1 MFLTALTTV
10 GIMLLYALPGFIL
23 VKTKLVKEHGIA
35 GFAALLMYVC
45 QPCLTLY
52 SFQKVEFSTDVLIG
66 MAIMFGL
73 ATLVM
78 AVVML
83 AAFLVLR
90 KKYDDAR
97 YRVASLSVAFGNYTF
112 LGLPLIEAILP
123 DYAAGAI
130 YSSVFFIS
138 MSLLGWTVGC
148 ALLTGDPKAC
158 KPLQIIFNPATLA
171 LIVAL
176 PLFICNVRLP
186 DALGDAVTI
195 VGRMSTPLCMLVV
208 GMRLGVG
215 ELKEVFSGWLQ
226 YIAAAIKQIA
236 VPLLALLVIYF
247 LPLSA
252 EMKITFFALN
262 CCPVAA
268 VVLTFAEIFGAGQKS
283 AAKTVL
289 VSTLSCVVT
298 MPLMLMLAEA
308 IFLT

>member
-1 MFLTALTTV
+1 MFLIALSTV
-10 GIMLLYALPGFIL
+10 GIMLLYAVPGFIL

-52 SFQKVEFSTDVLIG
+52 SFQKVEFSVDIVIG

-73 ATLVM
+73 STLVM

-83 AAFLVLR
+83 TAFLVFR
-90 KKYDDAR
+90 KKYEDAR

-123 DYAAGAI
+123 DYGAGAI

-158 KPLQIIFNPATLA
+158 KPLQIVFNPATLA

-176 PLFICNVRLP
+176 PLFFLNVHLP
-186 DALGDAVTI
+186 DVLGGAVTL
-195 VGRMSTPLCMLVV
+195 VGKMSTPLCMLVV
-208 GMRLGVG
+208 GMRLGASA
-215 ELKEVFSGWLQ
+215 LKEVFTGGLQ
-226 YIAAAIKQIA
+226 YIAAAIKQIV
-236 VPLLALLVIYF
+236 VPLFALLVVYF
-247 LPLSA
+247 LPLSV
-252 EMKITFFALN
+252 EMKLTFFALN

-268 VVLTFAEIFGAGQKS
+268 VVLTFAEIFGSGQKS

-289 VSTLSCVVT
+289 VSTISSIVT

-308 IFLT
+308 ILL